1 MKNPEMPLNS
11 TEEIQIDKYA
21 LEAKLE
27 RLKEEQN
34 LTLGVVG
41 GIIGGILGAIIWA
54 AITYFTDTKF
64 GLVAIGVGFLVG
76 CGVRLLGKGF
86 DRVFGIAGAIIAL
99 LSVFIGN
106 FLMAIGLLTKIVS
119 LEYLEVLLT
128 FDYTRTM
135 ELMTLIFSPMDLLF
149 YGFAIYEGYRFSFR
163 KIT

>member
-86 DRVFGIAGAIIAL
+86 DRVFGIVGAIIAL
-99 LSVFIGN
+99 LSIIIGN

-149 YGFAIYEGYRFSFR
+149 YGIAIYEGYRFSFR